1 VSNPLFMFASSPGR
15 RLSAFFF
22 HLFTWIFITGI
33 SVTSCRPKTAD
44 QNADGKNK
52 YTKTIAEIQKGTLME
67 ALQTES
73 HWVDSVFNSLT
84 PDERITQLMI
94 VEGYSNQ
101 GKKYDKDLLMLV
113 KKYKVGGIIFFQ
125 GGPVRQAM
133 LTNKLQAESKV
144 PLMLSMDA
152 ESGVGMRLD
161 SCVQYPLPML
171 LGAARNDTFAY
182 KLGAEIAHEFRRL
195 GMHINFAPVAD
206 VNNNPKNPVISYRSF
221 GENKEKVTAKS
232 IAYMRGMQDNGVM
245 AVAKHFPGH
254 GDTDIDSH
262 YDLPVITFKRRRL
275 DSLELYP
282 FRELIRLGVGGI
294 MVAHMNVPRLDT
306 TTRLPASLSRPIA
319 TDLLQLGLGF
329 QGMIFTDAMVM
340 KGVTKYF
347 APGVAEV
354 KALQAGND
362 VIERLVSVPIAL
374 KEIKK
379 ALKKG
384 ELSQID
390 LDRKCKKVL
399 RAKLW
404 LGLNKV
410 KPIETKHLIGD
421 LHSPN
426 AERLNRQAAEASVTL
441 LRNQNNTLPLNWS
454 VLRKSRKKVATVSF
468 GAYKPTVFQKIAEE
482 QIQAPAFTIAR
493 KKTKARD
500 IAKLRKALKKFNLVI
515 VSIHGPDIRPSN
527 KLGYGKAETALIND
541 LVKSG
546 KAIVCFFDNAY
557 AMNQFEDL
565 QDARA
570 LVVGYQQLTA
580 VQEATAKVVFG
591 QLKPK
596 GHLPVSVNHHFKY
609 GTGLTINPAAVV
621 PSHPVMPS
629 LAKKKKKTVGKG
641 RQKTTYLRKHVKNR

>member
-1 VSNPLFMFASSPGR
+1 MQFLVPPRGFPALYLRPFLSLLFFC
-15 RLSAFFF
+15 F
-22 HLFTWIFITGI
+22 LFTT
-33 SVTSCRPKTAD
+33 CRPKPAD
-44 QNADGKNK
+44 EGANGQKK
-52 YTKTIAEIQKGTLME
+52 YPKSIAEIQKGTLIE

-84 PDERITQLMI
+84 PDERLAQLMI

-101 GKKYDKDLLMLV
+101 GKKYEKDLLMLV
-113 KKYKVGGIIFFQ
+113 KEYKVGGIIYFQ
-125 GGPVRQAM
+125 GGPVRQAR
-133 LTNKLQAESKV
+133 LTNKLQAASKV

-182 KLGAEIAHEFRRL
+182 KLGAEIAYEFNRL

-221 GENKEKVTAKS
+221 GENKEVVTSKS

-254 GDTDIDSH
+254 GDTDVDSH
-262 YDLPVITFKRRRL
+262 FDLPVITFKRHRL

-282 FRELIRLGVGGI
+282 FRELIRTGTGGI

-306 TTRLPASLSRPIA
+306 TTKLPASLSRPIV
-319 TDLLQLGLGF
+319 TDLLQLGLGY

-347 APGVAEV
+347 EPGVAEV

-362 VIERLVSVPIAL
+362 VLERLVSVPTAL

-379 ALKKG
+379 AINRG
-384 ELSQID
+384 ELSRED
-390 LDRKCKKVL
+390 LDRRCKKIL

-410 KPIETKHLIGD
+410 KPIELKNLQQD
-421 LHSPN
+421 LN
-426 AERLNRQAAEASVTL
+426 APHARLLNQQLAEASVTL
-441 LRNQNNTLPLNWS
+441 LRNQNQVLPLNWTN
-454 VLRKSRKKVATVSF
+454 LRKNRTRVATLSF
-468 GAYKPTVFQKIAEE
+468 GAFKPTVFQKIAEE
-482 QIQAPAFTIAR
+482 QIQAPAFTLAR
-493 KKTKARD
+493 TKNKARD
-500 IAKLRKALKKFNLVI
+500 LNRLRKALKKYNLIVI
-515 VSIHGPDIRPSN
+515 SIHGRGLQPSN
-527 KLGYGKAETALIND
+527 NLGYGKPETALINE

-546 KAIVCFFDNAY
+546 KGIVCFFDNAY
-557 AMNQFEDL
+557 ALNQFEEMKN
-565 QDARA
+565 ARA
-570 LVVGYQQLTA
+570 LLVGYQQLPA
-580 VQEATAKVVFG
+580 VQTAAAKVVFG
-591 QLKPK
+591 QLHPR
-596 GHLPVSVNHHFKY
+596 GRLPVTVNSHFKY
-609 GTGLTINPAAVV
+609 DAGLAYTQNASVN
-621 PSHPVMPS
+621 SRPVFSQPD
-629 LAKKKKKTVGKG
+629 KKTK
-641 RQKTTYLRKHVKNR
+641 KPKHQLKQNSGH